1 MPSKICTLFVLLFVA
16 TFLSVADAAAPA
28 CKQKITKASCA
39 AICKKG
45 LPVCKAACNRHK
57 FCPVR
62 SSKTTST
69 AVRKLC
75 DKNASNA
82 LNIVNSKVAV
92 DCTVSGEAAQAEI
105 TACQFTGCAKAA
117 CSTLANDV
125 NTYVQVLNV
134 FNKEALASRGICT
147 AFALTQLEDRIALVK
162 IQCVNEYHSI
172 CG

>member
-1 MPSKICTLFVLLFVA
+1 MTAKNVILLLL
-16 TFLSVADAAAPA
+16 LSLMIHLHDAAST
-28 CKQKITKASCA
+28 CKQKISKKSCA
-39 AICKKG
+39 VICKKG
-45 LPVCKAACNRHK
+45 SNVCKAACNRHK
-57 FCPVR
+57 FCPVVR
-62 SSKTTST
+62 SKTTST

-82 LNIVNSKVAV
+82 LNIVNNKVTV

-105 TACQFTGCAKAA
+105 TACRFTGCAKAA

-134 FNKEALASRGICT
+134 FNKEALASRGTCT
-147 AFALTQLEDRIALVK
+147 AFVLTQLEDRIALVK
-162 IQCVNEYHSI
+162 TQCVNEYHSI